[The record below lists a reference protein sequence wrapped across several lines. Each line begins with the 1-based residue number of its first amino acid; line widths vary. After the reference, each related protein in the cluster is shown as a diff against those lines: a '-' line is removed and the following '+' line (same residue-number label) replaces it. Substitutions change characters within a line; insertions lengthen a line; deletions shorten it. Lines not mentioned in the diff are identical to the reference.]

1 MIQRIQ
7 TVFLALAGLSGF
19 SLFLKPMDFALVN
32 GVTEQ
37 QTGLSMLADG
47 IFDIN
52 DSDALMVLTVMLG
65 LIPII
70 GIFLFK
76 NRQFQMNVGR
86 LAIFIGF
93 VLLAVGGFFFY
104 QEFDAV
110 KDVAQATL
118 GAGMAAPVLYFV
130 FLYLANRAIGKDEK
144 LVRSADRLR

>member
-19 SLFLKPMDFALVN
+19 SLFLKPMDFALVS
-32 GVTEQ
+32 GVTEHQ
-37 QTGLSMLADG
+37 AGLSMLADG
-47 IFDIN
+47 IYDIN
-52 DSDALMVLTVMLG
+52 DNDILMILTVMLG

-76 NRQFQMNVGR
+76 NRKLQMNVGR
-86 LAIFIGF
+86 LAIVIGI
-93 VLLAVGGFFFY
+93 VLLAVAGFFFY
-104 QEFDAV
+104 QEFDSV
-110 KDVAQATL
+110 KDVVHASM
-118 GAGMAAPVLYFV
+118 GAGLAAPVLSFV